1 MASPHIA
8 GLGAYLLGLGG
19 PKSPTDLCDFIR
31 TSGTQ
36 GVITDLPSGTVNSL
50 AYNGASS

>member
-8 GLGAYLLGLGG
+8 GLGAYLLALGG

-31 TSGTQ
+31 TSGTKD
-36 GVITDLPSGTVNSL
+36 VITDLPSGTVNSL
-50 AYNGASS
+50 AYNSASS